1 LERFGSLAGAVICHG
16 VIGAPPS
23 VIGYGPGNA
32 LTSYEQMKFVT
43 GINFLGVY
51 NVAQKVA
58 EILIKQ
64 EPLAEDGERGAIILI
79 SSIAGLDGS
88 LVSYGTTKCEYSC
101 VREKSGG
108 QVQTLTLANYS
119 CCCWNDSSIRS

>member
-1 LERFGSLAGAVICHG
+1 LERFGTLAGAVICHG
-16 VIGAPPS
+16 VLGAPPS
-23 VIGYGPGNA
+23 ITGYGPDNA
-32 LTSYEQMKFVT
+32 LTSYAQMKFVT

-88 LVSYGTTKCEYSC
+88 LVSYGTTKCEYP
-101 VREKSGG
+101 
-108 QVQTLTLANYS
+108 LYA
-119 CCCWNDSSIRS
+119 